1 MKKICILLV
10 LGLLF
15 SLTACAGAPENP
27 GTAGAEGAGMEGSV
41 SISSDLPIG
50 KETENSFSSVS
61 SEKTSETV
69 STDVISDNSSGT
81 SDVPSDKKESSSE
94 STVNPPSKATLQRI
108 AREKKVREVFSRG
121 TRKALTEDE
130 EAEIISLF
138 LQKDPGLEKRREHLY
153 LECFGVYGS
162 TAVFFFCGGYAYTD
176 AVVTTKIGNV
186 TITYPNGQGLQA
198 CSEGVLYSLQEA
210 YDKKLLT
217 EEDLRNAVKSWTE
230 SDRYFRDRTS
240 ASSYFTPEVQQAWK
254 AYSGT
259 SENMVE
265 SGNFRYYAT
274 YRSVT
279 VFLAYSS
286 DGAAEVTVAGTSFR
300 DEKPFGMFA
309 YYKGEIKPLAE
320 AYAIGWVSAEE
331 VGSLLPYHESRI
343 LADLVYNAK

>member
-186 TITYPNGQGLQA
+186 TIT
-198 CSEGVLYSLQEA
+198 
-210 YDKKLLT
+210 
-217 EEDLRNAVKSWTE
+217 
-230 SDRYFRDRTS
+230 
-240 ASSYFTPEVQQAWK
+240 
-254 AYSGT
+254 
-259 SENMVE
+259 
-265 SGNFRYYAT
+265 
-274 YRSVT
+274 
-279 VFLAYSS
+279 
-286 DGAAEVTVAGTSFR
+286 
-300 DEKPFGMFA
+300 
-309 YYKGEIKPLAE
+309 
-320 AYAIGWVSAEE
+320 
-331 VGSLLPYHESRI
+331 
-343 LADLVYNAK
+343 